1 MAQPVDSVKI
11 ASTVRLRHQKRQSE
25 NTESTFNIFFLKQ
38 KCNDL
43 FMSETPAG
51 VGTDFTVG
59 IQVEP
64 SVSQAKKA

>member
-11 ASTVRLRHQKRQSE
+11 ASTVRLRHQKRQSK
-25 NTESTFNIFFLKQ
+25 NTESIFNIFFLKQ
-38 KCNDL
+38 KCNNL
-43 FMSETPAG
+43 FMSEAPAG